1 MNMNNLPFLYNAVI
15 PRLVNELVVLV
26 IFIGT
31 DVKDCLS
38 SHTHVMFQYDNIYF
52 IMPQEP
58 ESVMCYLK
66 TEPSSAHFWF
76 SFPYLQARFTE

>member
-31 DVKDCLS
+31 DVKDC
-38 SHTHVMFQYDNIYF
+38 
-52 IMPQEP
+52 
-58 ESVMCYLK
+58 
-66 TEPSSAHFWF
+66 
-76 SFPYLQARFTE
+76 

>member
-1 MNMNNLPFLYNAVI
+1 
-15 PRLVNELVVLV
+15 
-26 IFIGT
+26 
-31 DVKDCLS
+31 
-38 SHTHVMFQYDNIYF
+38 MFQYDNIYF

-76 SFPYLQARFTE
+76 SFPYLQASFTE